1 MSTKV
6 CDFCF
11 NEYKGLF
18 THTETLPDGHII
30 CRSCRQKIESYG
42 MRVKYDLFQLLVTAD
57 PKMREVIMSDY
68 LESHSV
74 DETRAAFFPDSPIP
88 LHAGE
93 HLINQVPAS
102 IAIDAALI
110 PQRDVIQRI
119 AGITKKDVSNLYDVP
134 NGTEV
139 KGTIYETD
147 AAFYFLSKH
156 FINVHRR
163 TNIVHSIE
171 DLNAI
176 HILERGHAY
185 TYKTPHTDL
194 FFMRDTLH
202 RLMVAKEKTA
212 HASLIYLSSDNTMTL
227 MPGIY
232 MVPKNVRPGTYFVS
246 PASSPATLQ
255 VRDAQGR
262 IRTVADGEL
271 DLDEGSLLEVT
282 GSYEFRI
289 HERAKHSVDPS
300 SGGRQ

>member
-1 MSTKV
+1 MSAKV

-11 NEYKGLF
+11 NEYKGIF
-18 THTETLPDGHII
+18 SRTEKLPDGHIL

-42 MRVKYDLFQLLVTAD
+42 LPVKYDLFQLLVTAD

-74 DETRAAFFPDSPIP
+74 EETRADFFPDSPIP
-88 LHAGE
+88 LHTGE
-93 HLINQVPAS
+93 HLINQVNATITVDAS
-102 IAIDAALI
+102 MI
-110 PQRDVIQRI
+110 PQREVIQRI

-134 NGTEV
+134 GGTEI

-147 AAFYFLSKH
+147 AAFYFLSEH

-163 TNIVHSIE
+163 TNVVHSIE
-171 DLNAI
+171 DDHAI
-176 HILERGHAY
+176 HVLERGHSY

-202 RLMVAKEKTA
+202 RLMVAKEKAA

-232 MVPKNVRPGTYFVS
+232 MVPKNVRPGTYYVS
-246 PASSPATLQ
+246 PASAPATLQ

-289 HERAKHSVDPS
+289 HDRPRHSSDKA
-300 SGGRQ
+300 QNDKQ